1 MTSQTILST
10 SGVTKRFGGVTAVN
24 NVDFSVKRGEVVG
37 ILGPN
42 GAGKSSLFNLLAGA
56 IQPDSGTIKFSDE
69 DVTTSQSYDMCAK
82 GLARTFQLVRPLKG
96 LSVLENVMV
105 GAFSKTSSV
114 REARAVALSAIQLVG
129 LEGLEN
135 VISSNLTLGFR
146 KRLEVARSLATKP
159 EILLLDEV
167 MSGLNPAELESFI
180 EMLRSV
186 NKDGVTLVV
195 VEHIVPAVIQ
205 ISDRIVVMVQGS
217 TIAEGTPEEVMKNQ
231 AVIDAYLGEL
241 DYDVS

>member
-56 IQPDSGTIKFSDE
+56 IQPDSGTINFSDE

-205 ISDRIVVMVQGS
+205 ISHRIVVMVQGS
-217 TIAEGTPEEVMKNQ
+217 TIAEGTPEDVMKNQ

>member
-1 MTSQTILST
+1 MTSQIILST

-24 NVDFSVKRGEVVG
+24 NVDFTVKRGEVVG

-56 IQPDSGTIKFSDE
+56 IQPDSGTIKFSDK

-205 ISDRIVVMVQGS
+205 ISHRIVVMVQGS

>member
-1 MTSQTILST
+1 MTSQIILST

-56 IQPDSGTIKFSDE
+56 IQPDSGTIKFSGE

-205 ISDRIVVMVQGS
+205 ISHRIVVMVQGS

>member
-56 IQPDSGTIKFSDE
+56 IQPDSGTIKLSDE

-205 ISDRIVVMVQGS
+205 ISHRIVVMVQGS

>member
-1 MTSQTILST
+1 MTSQIILST

-24 NVDFSVKRGEVVG
+24 NVDFTVKRGEVVG

-56 IQPDSGTIKFSDE
+56 IQPDSGTIKFSDK

-186 NKDGVTLVV
+186 NEDGVTLVV

-205 ISDRIVVMVQGS
+205 ISHRIVVMVQGS